1 MGEMWKTTNYQLM
14 KDFFKL
20 RFDLLAD
27 TNEAEGISQERFLS
41 KLRGARVKQRTFGRL
56 VRKGGDEWR

>member
-1 MGEMWKTTNYQLM
+1 M

-41 KLRGARVKQRTFGRL
+41 KLCGARVKQRTFGRL